1 MVQCGASERLKFTAF
16 VAILG
21 ETWDQGAHTPG
32 SRLRYDLYCVEWNV
46 KLLDTI
52 PYLGLRP
59 TIEVCKLYL
68 KQRLKRQ

>member
-52 PYLGLRP
+52 GLPYLGLRP
-59 TIEVCKLYL
+59 PL
-68 KQRLKRQ
+68 KYVNFILSNV